1 MEPKL
6 HNVHEEPMI
15 MNRLHLLLASAALST
30 GLFAQMLVAQMNNA
44 RAVIDRTQ
52 NDLRRAEEFERQKH
66 KEISRYENAQKHLSD
81 FDRDYTKGHFDK
93 GKLDASINDLKNVVE
108 HNTLNPQDRDALSA
122 DLRDLRLVRADR
134 H

>member
-6 HNVHEEPMI
+6 HNVHEEPTI
-15 MNRLHLLLASAALST
+15 MNRLPILLASAALSA
-30 GLFAQMLVAQMNNA
+30 GLMAQLNNA

-52 NDLRRAEEFERQKH
+52 NDLRRAEEFERQNH
-66 KEISRYENAQKHLSD
+66 KEISRYVNAQKHLSD

-122 DLRDLRLVRADR
+122 DLRDLRFVRSDR

>member
-1 MEPKL
+1 
-6 HNVHEEPMI
+6 
-15 MNRLHLLLASAALST
+15 MNRIFTLLTSAALAT
-30 GLFAQMLVAQMNNA
+30 GVFAQINDA

-52 NDLRRAEEFERQKH
+52 NDLRRAEDFERQKH
-66 KEISRYENAQKHLSD
+66 KELTRYDNAQKHLSE

>member
-1 MEPKL
+1 
-6 HNVHEEPMI
+6 MI
-15 MNRLHLLLASAALST
+15 MNRLHILLASAALST

-52 NDLRRAEEFERQKH
+52 NDLRRAEEFERQNH
-66 KEISRYENAQKHLSD
+66 KEVSRYVNAQKHLSD

-108 HNTLNPQDRDALSA
+108 HNTLNPQDRDALTA
-122 DLRDLRLVRADR
+122 DLRDLRFVRADR
-134 H
+134 R

>member
-1 MEPKL
+1 
-6 HNVHEEPMI
+6 
-15 MNRLHLLLASAALST
+15 MNRPDDMNRPYILLASAALAT
-30 GLFAQMLVAQMNNA
+30 GLFAQMNDA
-44 RAVIDRTQ
+44 RSVIDRTQ

-66 KEISRYENAQKHLSD
+66 KEISRHENAQKHLSD

-93 GKLDASINDLKNVVE
+93 GKLNTSIDGLKNVVE
-108 HNTLNPQDRDALSA
+108 HNTLNPEDRDALSA

>member
-1 MEPKL
+1 
-6 HNVHEEPMI
+6 
-15 MNRLHLLLASAALST
+15 MNRLHILLASAALSAV
-30 GLFAQMLVAQMNNA
+30 LFAQINFAQINNA

-66 KEISRYENAQKHLSD
+66 KEVSRYDNAQKHLSD

>member
-1 MEPKL
+1 M
-6 HNVHEEPMI
+6 HRN
-15 MNRLHLLLASAALST
+15 MNRLHILIASAALSM
-30 GLFAQMLVAQMNNA
+30 GVFAQMLVAQMNNA

-52 NDLRRAEEFERQKH
+52 NDLRRAEEFERQNH
-66 KEISRYENAQKHLSD
+66 KEISRYVNAQKHLSD
-81 FDRDYTKGHFDK
+81 FDRDYVKGHFDK

-122 DLRDLRLVRADR
+122 DLRDLRFVRADR